1 MGGGLGVT
9 TTGGCQDR
17 FLEQAAFTQRP
28 LRRYVAFLH
37 FVHFLIACTEP
48 SCNLNLKCVQI
59 LMIEQLQLQLQLQGL
74 HGAFCNVNKRIFNF
88 SCVLQAWWKY
98 VDNESY

>member
-37 FVHFLIACTEP
+37 FVHFLIACAEQ

-74 HGAFCNVNKRIFNF
+74 HGAFCNTTVKT
-88 SCVLQAWWKY
+88 Y
-98 VDNESY
+98 